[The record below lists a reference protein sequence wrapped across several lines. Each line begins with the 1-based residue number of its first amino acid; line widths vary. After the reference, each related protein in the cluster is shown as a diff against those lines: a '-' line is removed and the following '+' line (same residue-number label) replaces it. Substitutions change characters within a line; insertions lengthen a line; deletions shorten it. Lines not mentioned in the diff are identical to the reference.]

1 MLALGLKLLLAHLIG
16 DFVFQPDKWV
26 KHKQKHKHKS
36 SKLYLHIA
44 VHAVAL
50 LVLLQFDFTYW
61 LGMCISLISHLLIDI
76 AKIYAPKKMNA
87 AWLFVL
93 DQALH
98 GLIIVCVVQLYFP
111 FHWSVDFV
119 NEPAFLTFLVA
130 ILIITSVASILLRF
144 LMSNWKSQE
153 ESDGS
158 LKNAGSYIGMLER
171 LFIFGFVVIDYWEG
185 IGFLLAAKSVFRF
198 GDLTNAKDRKLTEY
212 ILIGTLLSFGIAILF
227 ASVYMVARDYIHAQ

>member
-16 DFVFQPDKWV
+16 DFVFQPNKWV
-26 KHKQKHKHKS
+26 KHKQQHKLKS

-44 VHAVAL
+44 VHALAL
-50 LVLLQFDFTYW
+50 LILLQFDFTYW
-61 LGMCISLISHLLIDI
+61 LGISISLISHLLIDL
-76 AKIYAPKKMNA
+76 AKLYAPKKMNA
-87 AWLFVL
+87 AGLFVL

-98 GLIIVCVVQLYFP
+98 GLIILCVVQLYFP
-111 FHWSVDFV
+111 FHWSVDFIYT
-119 NEPAFLTFLVA
+119 PTFLILLVA
-130 ILIITSVASILLRF
+130 ILMVTSVASILLRF
-144 LMSNWKSQE
+144 LMAHWRTQE
-153 ESDGS
+153 ESEGS

-171 LFIFGFVVIDYWEG
+171 LFIFGFVVINYWEG

-227 ASVYMVARDYIHAQ
+227 ASGYMAALKYIHVH